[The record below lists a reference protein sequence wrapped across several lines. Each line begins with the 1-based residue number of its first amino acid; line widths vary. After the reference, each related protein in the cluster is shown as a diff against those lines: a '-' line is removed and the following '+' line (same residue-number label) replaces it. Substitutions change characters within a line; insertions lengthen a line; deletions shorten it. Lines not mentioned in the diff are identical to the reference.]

1 MRVCV
6 WAHIRSIRLFKYYFH
21 TANLTLNLPFANFT
35 FSYRRQNRIPYGQ
48 RINHGTW
55 NDKNEWFRAIG
66 SSWWIS
72 PNIFGYW
79 HRLYHITNR
88 FPFSVKR
95 VSRTYQIG
103 AQYGCVCVLK
113 PLVLLLLI
121 IRLILRFGL
130 AFGQMLR
137 NHSNSMPCIDPFK
150 LFNGNKF
157 CVLLTVDNFSISS
170 SDAPS
175 DAKPISCENWAKL
188 GSANNGIWPN
198 NSWMQS
204 L

>member
-6 WAHIRSIRLFKYYFH
+6 WAHIWSIRLFKYYFH

-95 VSRTYQIG
+95 VSRTFQIG
-103 AQYGCVCVLK
+103 AQYGCVCVK
-113 PLVLLLLI
+113 TIGSI
-121 IRLILRFGL
+121 I
-130 AFGQMLR
+130 
-137 NHSNSMPCIDPFK
+137 
-150 LFNGNKF
+150 
-157 CVLLTVDNFSISS
+157 VDNSS
-170 SDAPS
+170 
-175 DAKPISCENWAKL
+175 NFTFWTGL
-188 GSANNGIWPN
+188 WPN
-198 NSWMQS
+198 APKSFKFHAMHWSVQTV
-204 L
+204 